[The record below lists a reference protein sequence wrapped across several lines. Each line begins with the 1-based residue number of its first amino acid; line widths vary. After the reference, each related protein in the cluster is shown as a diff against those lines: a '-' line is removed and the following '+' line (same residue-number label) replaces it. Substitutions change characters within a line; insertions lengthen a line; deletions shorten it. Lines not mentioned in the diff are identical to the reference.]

1 MDDTATL
8 EYVGPDRCGS
18 PWLTQKEAAAYA
30 RVGHERIVQLIA
42 TGRLRAYWAPG
53 SDPRS
58 RHRAKLVNKADID
71 ELLRADAVE
80 VREVS
85 RALYGAA

>member
-1 MDDTATL
+1 MDGKA
-8 EYVGPDRCGS
+8 DRYGS
-18 PWLTQKEAAAYA
+18 PWLTQSEAAAYA
-30 RVGHERIVQLIA
+30 RLGKERIAQLIA
-42 TGRLRAYWAPG
+42 TGRLRAYWSPG

-58 RHRAKLVNKADID
+58 PNRAKLVNKADID

>member
-1 MDDTATL
+1 MDGKS
-8 EYVGPDRCGS
+8 ERYGS
-18 PWLTQKEAAAYA
+18 PWFTQSEAASYA
-30 RVGHERIVQLIA
+30 RIGKERIAQLIA
-42 TGRLRAYWAPG
+42 TGRLRAYWSPG

-58 RHRAKLVNKADID
+58 PNRAKLVNKADID

-85 RALYGAA
+85 RALFGAA